1 VSGRATYDVAVVGL
15 GAMGSAVLARCA
27 MRGVRT
33 VGIEQ
38 FALGHDL
45 GASTG
50 KSRIIRKAYW
60 ESAAY
65 VPLLLRAYELW
76 GDVERRTGKQLLRLT
91 GLLLAGDERSD
102 VVNRTRAAAEAY
114 HLPLEMLSTAVL
126 RARYPNLRVRDGEVA
141 AFEPDGGVVFPE
153 AAVNAHLEL
162 AAAHGAT
169 MVAQTAVTSWD
180 AGDTVRL
187 HLSDGTTVE
196 AASVVLTLGPWFANE
211 MRTIGVPLVI
221 QRNVQVWFEPSSPQW
236 GAENFPAFLVDRP
249 EQPLLYGFPDFG
261 DGVKAAFHAHGENTT
276 PQELRRE
283 ATDDDI
289 APVTRALDAWMNGAA
304 ARFLAAKVCM
314 YSLTPDRN
322 FVIGLHPRQ
331 RNVVLCGGFSGHGF
345 KFSSVV
351 GEIGAQLAIDGAT
364 THNVGFLSPER
375 MA

>member
-1 VSGRATYDVAVVGL
+1 
-15 GAMGSAVLARCA
+15 MGSAVLARCA
-27 MRGVRT
+27 MRGVRA

-38 FALGHDL
+38 FTLGHDL

-60 ESAAY
+60 EDAAY

-76 GDVERRTGKQLLRLT
+76 RDVERRTGKQLLRLT
-91 GLLLAGDERSD
+91 GLLLAGDERSE
-102 VVNRTRAAAEAY
+102 VVNGTRAAAEAY
-114 HLPLEMLSTAVL
+114 DLPLEMLSTADL
-126 RARYPNLRVRDGEVA
+126 RARYPNLRVRDGEIA

-169 MVAQTAVTSWD
+169 TVAQTAVTSWD
-180 AGDTVRL
+180 AGDPVRL
-187 HLSDGTTVE
+187 HLLDGTTVE
-196 AASVVLTLGPWFANE
+196 AASAVLTLGPWFANE

-249 EQPLLYGFPDFG
+249 EQPLLYGFPDLG

-276 PQELRRE
+276 PQDLRRE

-289 APVTRALDAWMNGAA
+289 APVTRALDAWMTGAA